1 MRALMFLL
9 LALMIEGIVFYGV
22 LSSTT
27 WIIITGFV
35 ASVVFA
41 VEFINHLEDTLP

>member
-9 LALMIEGIVFYGV
+9 LALMIEGMVFYGV

-27 WIIITGFV
+27 WIIMAGFV

-41 VEFINHLEDTLP
+41 VEFIHELEETVP